1 MIKIHLIVGAR
12 PNFMKMAPLYRELSL
27 NQDRYKPLI
36 IHTGQHY
43 DEKMS
48 QLFFNDL
55 AMPKPSAYLNV
66 GSGTQGKQT
75 ARIIERYE
83 DLILSNAM
91 PDLVIVAGD
100 VNSTIACAL
109 VAKKL
114 QIPVA
119 HLEAGL
125 RSYDE
130 SMPEE
135 INRVLTDRVSD
146 ILLTPSLDA
155 NENLIKEGIKEEKIY
170 FVGNIMID
178 SLIGHQKKAEL
189 SNIID
194 TLDINLAEGYTL
206 VTLHRPSNVDEY
218 DGLKMLLTSL
228 DEIGKKIKI
237 VFPMHPRTRKNIQGF
252 GLSTFVNSNK
262 NLIVTEPLGYLDFL
276 KLEMNAKF
284 ILTDSGG
291 IQEES
296 TYFGVPCLTLR
307 ENTERPITII
317 EGTNQL
323 VDLNV
328 ESIVDSSL
336 EIIEGKVKK
345 GTIPKYWDGKT
356 AGRVVRVLDKWFEKR
371 KEATESIKKI
381 KVREDYEDKG
391 KDEGEKK
398 N

>member
-1 MIKIHLIVGAR
+1 MKVISIHLIVGAR
-12 PNFMKMAPLYRELSL
+12 PNFMKMAPLYKELSL
-27 NQDRYKPLI
+27 YQDRYKPLI

-66 GSGTQGKQT
+66 GSGTQGKQA

-83 DLILSNAM
+83 DLILAGDK

-130 SMPEE
+130 RMPEE
-135 INRVLTDRVSD
+135 INRVLTDRISD

-155 NENLIKEGIKEEKIY
+155 NENLINEGVNPEKIH

-178 SLIGHQKKAEL
+178 SLIEHQMKAEL
-189 SNIID
+189 SGIFD
-194 TLDINLAEGYTL
+194 KLAISQDESYAL
-206 VTLHRPSNVDEY
+206 VTLHRPTNVDEC
-218 DGLKMLLTSL
+218 DGLKMLLSSL
-228 DEIGKKIKI
+228 IEIGKHIKI
-237 VFPMHPRTRKNIQGF
+237 IFPMHPRTKKNIQNF
-252 GLSTFVNSNK
+252 GLSNYVNSSK
-262 NLIVTEPLGYLDFL
+262 NIIFTEPLGYFDFL
-276 KLEMNAKF
+276 KLEKNAKL

-291 IQEES
+291 VQEES
-296 TYFGVPCLTLR
+296 TYFSVPCLTLR

-328 ESIVDSSL
+328 ESIVKSSI

-345 GTIPKYWDGKT
+345 GKIPEYWDGKT
-356 AGRVVRVLDKWFEKR
+356 AERVVKALDKWFEERDK
-371 KEATESIKKI
+371 APGITEILI
-381 KVREDYEDKG
+381 
-391 KDEGEKK
+391 
-398 N
+398 

>member
-1 MIKIHLIVGAR
+1 LGKIKNIHLIVGAR
-12 PNFMKMAPLYRELSL
+12 PNFMKMAPLYKELSL
-27 NQDRYKPLI
+27 YEDKYAPLL

-83 DLILSNAM
+83 DLILAADK

-130 SMPEE
+130 RMPEE
-135 INRVLTDRVSD
+135 INRVLTDRISD
-146 ILLTPSLDA
+146 ILLTPSVDA
-155 NENLIKEGIKEEKIY
+155 NDNLIKEGINPEKIH

-189 SNIID
+189 SGILYKL
-194 TLDINLAEGYTL
+194 TLNQDESYVL

-218 DGLKMLLTSL
+218 NGLKMLLTSL
-228 DEIGKKIKI
+228 VEIGKHIKI
-237 VFPMHPRTRKNIQGF
+237 IFPMHPRTKKNIQNF
-252 GLSTFVNSNK
+252 GLSNYVNSSK
-262 NLIVTEPLGYLDFL
+262 NIIFTEPLGYFDFL
-276 KLEMNAKF
+276 KLEMNAKL

-291 IQEES
+291 VQEES
-296 TYFGVPCLTLR
+296 TYFRVPCLTLR
-307 ENTERPITII
+307 ENTERPITIS

-328 ESIVDSSL
+328 TSIVNKSL
-336 EIIEGKVKK
+336 EITEGKVKQGK
-345 GTIPKYWDGKT
+345 IPKHWDGKT
-356 AGRVVRVLDKWFEKR
+356 AERVVMVLDKWFEERDK
-371 KEATESIKKI
+371 ATDSTEST
-381 KVREDYEDKG
+381 
-391 KDEGEKK
+391 EK
-398 N
+398 

>member
-1 MIKIHLIVGAR
+1 MKNIYIHLIVGAR
-12 PNFMKMAPLYRELSL
+12 PNFMKMAPLYKELSL
-27 NQDRYKPLI
+27 YKDRYKPSI

-48 QLFFNDL
+48 RLFFDELN
-55 AMPKPSAYLNV
+55 MPKPYAYLNV
-66 GSGTQGKQT
+66 GSGTQGKQA

-83 DLILSNAM
+83 DLILAGDK

-130 SMPEE
+130 RMPEE
-135 INRVLTDRVSD
+135 INRVLTDRISD

-155 NENLIKEGIKEEKIY
+155 NENLINEGINPEKIH

-178 SLIGHQKKAEL
+178 SLIRHQKKSEL
-189 SNIID
+189 S
-194 TLDINLAEGYTL
+194 DIFDKLTMSQDESYAL

-228 DEIGKKIKI
+228 VEIGKHIKI
-237 VFPMHPRTRKNIQGF
+237 IFPMHPRTKKNIQDF
-252 GLSTFVNSNK
+252 GLSNYVNSSK
-262 NLIVTEPLGYLDFL
+262 NLIITEPLGYLDFL
-276 KLEMNAKF
+276 KLEKNAKF

-291 IQEES
+291 VQEES
-296 TYFGVPCLTLR
+296 TYFRVPCLTLR
-307 ENTERPITII
+307 ENTERPITIT

-323 VDLNV
+323 VNLNI
-328 ESIVDSSL
+328 ESIFKSSIK
-336 EIIEGKVKK
+336 IIEGKVKK
-345 GTIPKYWDGKT
+345 GKIPQYWDGKT
-356 AGRVVRVLDKWFEKR
+356 SKRIIEVLE
-371 KEATESIKKI
+371 EYYTS
-381 KVREDYEDKG
+381 
-391 KDEGEKK
+391 
-398 N
+398 

>member
-1 MIKIHLIVGAR
+1 MRLIHLIVGAR

-27 NQDRYKPLI
+27 YSDRYEPQI

-43 DEKMS
+43 DEQMS
-48 QLFFNDL
+48 KFFFNDL
-55 AMPKPSAYLNV
+55 AMPEPSAYLNV

-83 DLILSNAM
+83 DLILAGDK

-114 QIPVA
+114 YIPVA

-125 RSYDE
+125 RSYDDR
-130 SMPEE
+130 MPEE
-135 INRVLTDRVSD
+135 INRVLTDRISD

-155 NENLIKEGIKEEKIY
+155 NNNLEKEGIDPEKIY

-178 SLIGHQKKAEL
+178 SLIAHKDKAEN
-189 SNIID
+189 SNIFHQLNISP
-194 TLDINLAEGYTL
+194 NEKYAL
-206 VTLHRPSNVDEY
+206 VTLHRPSNVDDY
-218 DGLKMLLTSL
+218 KGLKMLLTSL
-228 DEIGKKIKI
+228 EIIGRKIKI
-237 VFPMHPRTRKNIQGF
+237 IFPMHPRTRKNIYDL
-252 GLSTFVNSNK
+252 GLSYFLNTNSD
-262 NLIVTEPLGYLDFL
+262 IIFTDPLGYLDFL

-307 ENTERPITII
+307 ENTERPITIT
-317 EGTNQL
+317 EGTNHL

-328 ESIVDSSL
+328 ESIVNSAR
-336 EIIEGKVKK
+336 EIIEGNVKK
-345 GTIPKYWDGKT
+345 RKIPEYWDGKT
-356 AGRVVRVLDKWFEKR
+356 AGRIVKVLDEWFDKR
-371 KEATESIKKI
+371 EEATDSTKETYKI
-381 KVREDYEDKG
+381 
-391 KDEGEKK
+391 
-398 N
+398 

>member
-1 MIKIHLIVGAR
+1 MRLIHLIVGAR

-27 NQDRYKPLI
+27 SSNRYEPQI

-43 DEKMS
+43 DEQMS
-48 QLFFNDL
+48 KLFFNDL
-55 AMPKPSAYLNV
+55 AMPEPSAYLNV

-83 DLILSNAM
+83 DLILSGDK
-91 PDLVIVAGD
+91 PELVIVAGD

-114 QIPVA
+114 YIPVA

-125 RSYDE
+125 RSYDDR
-130 SMPEE
+130 MPEE
-135 INRVLTDRVSD
+135 INRVLTDRISD

-155 NENLIKEGIKEEKIY
+155 NKNLEKEGIDPEKIY

-178 SLIGHQKKAEL
+178 SLVAHKEKAEN
-189 SNIID
+189 SNIFHQ
-194 TLDINLAEGYTL
+194 LNMLPNEKYAL

-218 DGLKMLLTSL
+218 EGLKMLLTSL
-228 DEIGKKIKI
+228 EKIGRKIKI
-237 VFPMHPRTRKNIQGF
+237 IFPMHPRTRKNIYDL
-252 GLSTFVNSNK
+252 GLSSFLNTDSDVIF
-262 NLIVTEPLGYLDFL
+262 TEPLGYLDFL

-307 ENTERPITII
+307 ENTERPITIT
-317 EGTNQL
+317 EGTNHL

-328 ESIVDSSL
+328 ESIVNSAR
-336 EIIEGKVKK
+336 EIIEGNVKQGK
-345 GTIPKYWDGKT
+345 IPKYWDGKT
-356 AGRVVRVLDKWFEKR
+356 AKRIVKVLDEWFETR
-371 KEATESIKKI
+371 EEA
-381 KVREDYEDKG
+381 
-391 KDEGEKK
+391 

>member
-1 MIKIHLIVGAR
+1 MRLIHLIVGAR

-27 NQDRYKPLI
+27 YSEKYEPLI

-48 QLFFNDL
+48 KLFFNDL
-55 AMPKPSAYLNV
+55 NMPEPAAYLNV
-66 GSGTQGKQT
+66 GSASHGKQT
-75 ARIIERYE
+75 AMIMERYE
-83 DLILSNAM
+83 DLILAGDK

-100 VNSTIACAL
+100 VNSTIACTL

-114 QIPVA
+114 YIPVA

-125 RSYDE
+125 RSYDDR
-130 SMPEE
+130 MPEE
-135 INRVLTDRVSD
+135 INRVLTDRISD

-155 NENLIKEGIKEEKIY
+155 NKNLEKEGIEPNKIY

-178 SLIGHQKKAEL
+178 SLLTNKEKAQT
-189 SNIID
+189 SNIFKD
-194 TLDINLAEGYTL
+194 LNMLPNESYAL

-218 DGLKMLLTSL
+218 NGLKMLLIALS
-228 DEIGKKIKI
+228 EISEKIKI
-237 VFPMHPRTRKNIQGF
+237 IFPMHPRTKKNIYEL
-252 GLSTFVNSNK
+252 GLSSILNTSS
-262 NLIVTEPLGYLDFL
+262 NLIITEPLGYLDFI

-296 TYFGVPCLTLR
+296 TYFGIPCLTLR
-307 ENTERPITII
+307 ENTERPITIT
-317 EGTNQL
+317 EGTNKL

-328 ESIVDSSL
+328 ESIVKRAID
-336 EIIEGKVKK
+336 IIEGDAKK
-345 GTIPKYWDGKT
+345 GRIPKYWDGKT
-356 AGRVVRVLDKWFEKR
+356 AKRIVKVLDEWFEL
-371 KEATESIKKI
+371 
-381 KVREDYEDKG
+381 RE
-391 KDEGEKK
+391 

>member
-1 MIKIHLIVGAR
+1 
-12 PNFMKMAPLYRELSL
+12 
-27 NQDRYKPLI
+27 
-36 IHTGQHY
+36 
-43 DEKMS
+43 
-48 QLFFNDL
+48 L
-55 AMPKPSAYLNV
+55 AMPKPSSYLNV

-83 DLILSNAM
+83 DLILAGDK

-130 SMPEE
+130 RMPEE
-135 INRVLTDRVSD
+135 INRVLTDRISD

-155 NENLIKEGIKEEKIY
+155 NENLIKERISPEKIH

-178 SLIGHQKKAEL
+178 SLIRHQKKAEL
-189 SNIID
+189 SDIFDKLNINQD
-194 TLDINLAEGYTL
+194 ESYAL

-228 DEIGKKIKI
+228 VEIGEHIKI
-237 VFPMHPRTRKNIQGF
+237 IFPMHPRTKKNILDF
-252 GLSTFVNSNK
+252 SLSNYVNSSK
-262 NLIVTEPLGYLDFL
+262 NLIITEPLGYFDFL
-276 KLEMNAKF
+276 KLEKNAKL

-291 IQEES
+291 VQEES
-296 TYFGVPCLTLR
+296 TYFRVPCLTLR
-307 ENTERPITII
+307 ENTERPITIT

-328 ESIVDSSL
+328 TSIVTKSL
-336 EIIEGKVKK
+336 EIIEGKVKQGK
-345 GTIPKYWDGKT
+345 IPEYWDGKT
-356 AGRVVRVLDKWFEKR
+356 AERVVTVLDKWFEKR
-371 KEATESIKKI
+371 DKATEST
-381 KVREDYEDKG
+381 EST
-391 KDEGEKK
+391 EKL
-398 N
+398 

>member
-1 MIKIHLIVGAR
+1 LGKIKNIHLIVGAR
-12 PNFMKMAPLYRELSL
+12 PNFMKMAPLYKELSL
-27 NQDRYKPLI
+27 YEDKYAPLL

-83 DLILSNAM
+83 DLILTGDK

-130 SMPEE
+130 RMPEE
-135 INRVLTDRVSD
+135 INRVLTDRISD

-155 NENLIKEGIKEEKIY
+155 NENLINEGVNPEKIH

-178 SLIGHQKKAEL
+178 SLIEHQMKAEL
-189 SNIID
+189 SGIFD
-194 TLDINLAEGYTL
+194 KLAISQDESYAL
-206 VTLHRPSNVDEY
+206 VTLHRPTNVDEC

-228 DEIGKKIKI
+228 VEIGKHIKI
-237 VFPMHPRTRKNIQGF
+237 IFPMHPRTKKNIQNF
-252 GLSTFVNSNK
+252 GLSNYVNSSK
-262 NLIVTEPLGYLDFL
+262 NLIITDPLGYFDFL
-276 KLEMNAKF
+276 KLEKNAKL

-291 IQEES
+291 VQEES
-296 TYFGVPCLTLR
+296 TYFSVPCLTLR

-328 ESIVDSSL
+328 ESIVKSSI

-345 GTIPKYWDGKT
+345 GKIPEYWDGKT
-356 AGRVVRVLDKWFEKR
+356 AERVVKALDKWFEERDK
-371 KEATESIKKI
+371 APGITEILI
-381 KVREDYEDKG
+381 
-391 KDEGEKK
+391 
-398 N
+398 

>member
-1 MIKIHLIVGAR
+1 
-12 PNFMKMAPLYRELSL
+12 MKMAPLYKELSL
-27 NQDRYKPLI
+27 YEDKYAPLL

-83 DLILSNAM
+83 DLILAGDK

-130 SMPEE
+130 RMPEE
-135 INRVLTDRVSD
+135 INRVLTDRISD

-155 NENLIKEGIKEEKIY
+155 NENLINEGVNPEKIH

-178 SLIGHQKKAEL
+178 SLIEHQMKAEL
-189 SNIID
+189 SGIFD
-194 TLDINLAEGYTL
+194 KLAISQDESYAL
-206 VTLHRPSNVDEY
+206 VTLHRPTNVDEC
-218 DGLKMLLTSL
+218 DGLKMLLSSL
-228 DEIGKKIKI
+228 IEIGKHIKI
-237 VFPMHPRTRKNIQGF
+237 IFPMHPRTKKNIQNF
-252 GLSTFVNSNK
+252 GLSNYVNSSK
-262 NLIVTEPLGYLDFL
+262 NLIITDPLGYFDFL
-276 KLEMNAKF
+276 KLEKNAKL

-291 IQEES
+291 VQEES
-296 TYFGVPCLTLR
+296 TYFSVPCLTLR
-307 ENTERPITII
+307 ENTERPITIT

-323 VDLNV
+323 VNLNI
-328 ESIVDSSL
+328 ECIVKSSMK
-336 EIIEGKVKK
+336 IIEGKVKK
-345 GTIPKYWDGKT
+345 GKIPQYWDGKT
-356 AGRVVRVLDKWFEKR
+356 SERVVRVLDKWL
-371 KEATESIKKI
+371 
-381 KVREDYEDKG
+381 D
-391 KDEGEKK
+391 
-398 N
+398 